1 MKYNILPL
9 KDSLIIKADLSAKK
23 SAGGLILSAAGTRE
37 AQAPDKVTIIAVGEG
52 CFDDMTG
59 RKPQVGDTV
68 VIAKYD
74 GIAIEEVKEGDVHFE
89 YRVIHDTRIRAL
101 LEEVKE

>member
-1 MKYNILPL
+1 MTKYNIIPL
-9 KDSLIIKADLSAKK
+9 KDSLIIKADVGEKK
-23 SAGGLILSAAGTRE
+23 VGSFILAGSTRD
-37 AQAPDKVTIIAVGEG
+37 AQAPDRVEVVRLGEG
-52 CFDDMTG
+52 AFNDQEV
-59 RKPQVGDTV
+59 KPKVGDMV

-74 GIAIEEVKEGDVHFE
+74 GIVIESVKEGSFEYE